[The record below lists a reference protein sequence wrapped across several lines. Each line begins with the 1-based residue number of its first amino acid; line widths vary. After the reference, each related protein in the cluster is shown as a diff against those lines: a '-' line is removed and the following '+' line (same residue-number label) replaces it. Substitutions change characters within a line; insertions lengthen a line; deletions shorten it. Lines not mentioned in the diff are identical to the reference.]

1 MQLYKIHK
9 HILPIENVILCLSF
23 LGFGL
28 KVFIPFLWFPFEK
41 CLMKVASTLSMS
53 LVTCAGNKLKQKE
66 KSVKIQ
72 KKKSTSE

>member
-1 MQLYKIHK
+1 
-9 HILPIENVILCLSF
+9 
-23 LGFGL
+23 
-28 KVFIPFLWFPFEK
+28 
-41 CLMKVASTLSMS
+41 MS